1 LELDHSQPLL
11 LRAIFR
17 AIGIT
22 TTVIGVLT
30 TTALTAIELAAIA
43 LNAVWII
50 LLENIAA
57 DK

>member
-1 LELDHSQPLL
+1 MDHSQPLL

>member
-1 LELDHSQPLL
+1 M
-11 LRAIFR
+11 AILI
-17 AIGIT
+17 AIEIT

-30 TTALTAIELAAIA
+30 TTALTATELAVIA

-57 DK
+57 GK